1 MHVHTALK
9 CTDVLQL
16 QSEQFVGHQIP
27 FIYVINVWYRERGRR
42 SKGSIFLSPLEET
55 LYKYQYCAELPQVVV
70 YITAP
75 DTWWLQV

>member
-42 SKGSIFLSPLEET
+42 SKGGHLPFPFRGNTIQVSNIVLSSLR
-55 LYKYQYCAELPQVVV
+55 
-70 YITAP
+70 
-75 DTWWLQV
+75 W